1 MQNELPYSAAIETEQ
16 WTEHKDGAVRIDQ
29 TIYVQ
34 RKSQKMIVVGKNGAR
49 VKSIGS
55 AARSEL
61 ETVLERRVYLF
72 LHVKVRRDWSERPEH
87 YRTIGLDF
95 LA

>member
-1 MQNELPYSAAIETEQ
+1 
-16 WTEHKDGAVRIDQ
+16 IDQ

-61 ETVLERRVYLF
+61 ETVLERRVHLF